1 MPLRPASPA
10 PYFTMKQIIT
20 KLRRHWMPLLGLN
33 SALLAATIYAVSA
46 STTIPSVWKAN
57 ADLNIPQST
66 DQLNSSLGSLGN
78 VQNVGLDFKNVN
90 PLQIQLSIL
99 TSDIV
104 LERVR
109 KMDPEGDS
117 YARLNDYKQLFAI
130 TPQEVSTIIS
140 LEAKASDPQLA
151 ADRLSMLIQVYQQR
165 LNELRR
171 NDANVREQFAQD
183 ELIKARNNLT
193 QTETNLARFQKS
205 TGITDITEQSKGLI
219 AAINGLK
226 TAKANA
232 IAGAQANETQ
242 AQVAAANLNMTPAQA
257 LNSLRLG
264 ENQEYQAI
272 RTKVLEVETAL
283 AEARG
288 IYTDESPLVQ
298 SLLVRRQQLRRILDR
313 QKATALPD
321 PTEPVDTTLGGNAG
335 NSRLEMIAE
344 LTKTRNAA
352 KGLYQQANQIQAQID
367 KLNAELNSI
376 TSNQTQLLELQR
388 RYEIAE
394 GAYKGIIAQIQQ
406 TKTNPFSVYPNVQV
420 LDRPTID
427 TKPLEPSQKLIVF
440 GGMMAA
446 IFGSIALVI
455 FLEGRNPMLRPKD
468 LQQIELPIL
477 GRISRLKRPNL
488 EKHLEAEIEIDFQR
502 LASAILMAENNR
514 LMVTSSTAS
523 EGKTTVTL
531 GLALALVNFGFRVLI
546 VDGDLRQAEM
556 SRRLGHLPSKAKAN
570 EQASPVSICAGLDLI
585 PAPSIPK
592 AKVAKYFAS
601 GSFEQNLIA
610 IADSNYYD
618 YVLVDSPPIS
628 LASESTMMN
637 VAVRDALFVV
647 RSGKSDRHCV
657 MDSLEQ
663 LNWHNARI
671 MGLIVNSVDFL
682 SEGYRYGNQRE
693 LQETET

>member
-1 MPLRPASPA
+1 
-10 PYFTMKQIIT
+10 MKQIIT
-20 KLRRHWMPLLGLN
+20 RLRRHWMPLLALN
-33 SALLAATIYAVSA
+33 SALIAATIYAVGA
-46 STTIPSVWKAN
+46 STTIPLVWKAN

-109 KMDPEGDS
+109 KMDPEGDA
-117 YARLNDYKQLFAI
+117 YARLNDYKQLFVI
-130 TPQEVSTIIS
+130 TPQEVSTIIA

-165 LNELRR
+165 LNELRH

-183 ELIKARNNLT
+183 ELNKARNNLT
-193 QTETNLARFQKS
+193 QVQTTLANFQKA

-232 IAGAQANETQ
+232 IAQAQANETQ

-272 RTKVLEVETAL
+272 RTKVAEVETAL

-298 SLLVRRQQLRRILDR
+298 SLLVRRQELRRILAQ
-313 QKATALPD
+313 QKATALPN
-321 PTEPVDTTLGGNAG
+321 PNEQVDTTLGGTAG

-344 LTKTRNAA
+344 LTRTRNTA

-367 KLNAELNSI
+367 KLNAELNSL
-376 TSNQTQLLELQR
+376 TSNQTQLAELQR

-420 LDRPTID
+420 LDQPTID

-440 GGMMAA
+440 GGLVAA
-446 IFGSIALVI
+446 TFGSIALVI

-477 GRISRLKRPNL
+477 GRISPLKRPNL
-488 EKHLEAEIEIDFQR
+488 ERHLEAEIDIGFQR

-514 LMVTSSTAS
+514 LMITSATAG

-556 SRRLGHLPSKAKAN
+556 SRRLGHLSTKAKAN
-570 EQASPVSICAGLDLI
+570 DKPTPVSICAGLDLI

-601 GSFEQNLIA
+601 GSFEECFSLF
-610 IADSNYYD
+610 ADRHDYD

-628 LASESTMMN
+628 LASESTMIN
-637 VAVRDALFVV
+637 AAVRDVLFVV

-663 LNWHNARI
+663 LNWHHARI

>member
-1 MPLRPASPA
+1 
-10 PYFTMKQIIT
+10 MKQIIT
-20 KLRRHWMPLLGLN
+20 RLRRHWMPLLAIN
-33 SALLAATIYAVSA
+33 SALLAGTIYAVGA

-57 ADLNIPQST
+57 AELNIPQST

-117 YARLNDYKQLFAI
+117 YARLNDYKELFVI
-130 TPQEVSTIIS
+130 TPQEVSTIIA
-140 LEAKASDPQLA
+140 LEAKASHPQLA
-151 ADRLSMLIQVYQQR
+151 ADRLSMLIQVYQER
-165 LNELRR
+165 LNELRH

-183 ELIKARNNLT
+183 ELNKSRNNLIQVQT
-193 QTETNLARFQKS
+193 QLSKFQKA
-205 TGITDITEQSKGLI
+205 TGITDIAEQSKGLI
-219 AAINGLK
+219 ASINGLK
-226 TAKANA
+226 TAKAQA
-232 IAGAQANETQ
+232 IAQAQANETQ

-272 RTKVLEVETAL
+272 RTKVAEVETAL

-298 SLLVRRQQLRRILDR
+298 SLLVRRQELRRILAE
-313 QKATALPD
+313 QKATALPGG
-321 PTEPVDTTLGGNAG
+321 TNEPVDTTLGGNAG

-344 LTKTRNAA
+344 LTRARNTA
-352 KGLYQQANQIQAQID
+352 KGLYQQANQIQTQIN
-367 KLNAELNSI
+367 KLNAELSSI
-376 TSNQTQLLELQR
+376 TSNQGELTELQR

-420 LDRPTID
+420 LDQPTID
-427 TKPLEPSQKLIVF
+427 TKPLQPSQKLIVF
-440 GGMMAA
+440 GGAIAA
-446 IFGSIALVI
+446 IFGSIALII

-477 GRISRLKRPNL
+477 GKISRLKRPNL

-514 LMVTSSTAS
+514 LMITSSTAG

-556 SRRLGHLPSKAKAN
+556 SRRLGHLPAKVKADDK
-570 EQASPVSICAGLDLI
+570 PTLVPICAGLDLI
-585 PAPSIPK
+585 PAPLIPK

-601 GSFEQNLIA
+601 GEFEESFRPL
-610 IADSNYYD
+610 ADSNAYD

-628 LASESTMMN
+628 LASESTMIN
-637 VAVRDALFVV
+637 AAIRDVLFVV
-647 RSGKSDRHCV
+647 RSGKSDRHSV

-663 LNWHNARI
+663 LNWHHARV

-682 SEGYRYGNQRE
+682 SEGYRYGNRRE
-693 LQETET
+693 LQEAEG

>member
-1 MPLRPASPA
+1 
-10 PYFTMKQIIT
+10 MKQIIT
-20 KLRRHWMPLLGLN
+20 KIRRHWMPLLGLN
-33 SALLAATIYAVSA
+33 SILLAATIYAAFA
-46 STTIPSVWKAN
+46 STTIPSIWKAN
-57 ADLNIPQST
+57 AELNIPQSS

-78 VQNVGLDFKNVN
+78 VQNVGLDFRNVN

-117 YARLNDYKQLFAI
+117 YSRLNDYKQLFAV
-130 TPQEVSTIIS
+130 TPQEISTIIS
-140 LEAKASDPQLA
+140 LEARASHPQLA
-151 ADRLSMLIQVYQQR
+151 ADRLSSLIEVYQQR

-183 ELIKARNNLT
+183 ELTKSRNNLT
-193 QTETNLARFQKS
+193 QIQRALASFQKS

-219 AAINGLK
+219 AAINELK
-226 TAKANA
+226 TAQANA
-232 IAGAQANETQ
+232 IAQAQANETQ
-242 AQVAAANLNMTPAQA
+242 AQVAAANLGMTPAQA

-264 ENQEYQAI
+264 ENKEYQSI
-272 RTKVLEVETAL
+272 RTKVSEVETAL

-288 IYTDESPLVQ
+288 TYTDASPLVQ
-298 SLLVRRQQLRRILDR
+298 SLLVKRQELRRILEQHR
-313 QKATALPD
+313 AKALPGG
-321 PTEPVDTTLGGNAG
+321 TSEPIDTTLGGNG
-335 NSRLEMIAE
+335 GTDNRLEMIAE
-344 LTKTRNAA
+344 LTRTRNAA
-352 KGLYQQANQIQAQID
+352 KGLYQQASQIQVQID
-367 KLNAELNSI
+367 KLSAQLNSI
-376 TSNQTQLLELQR
+376 TANQTQLSELQR

-420 LDRPTID
+420 LDQPTID

-440 GGMMAA
+440 GGLIAA

-455 FLEGRNPMLRPKD
+455 FLENRNPMLRPKD
-468 LQQIELPIL
+468 LQQIELPVL

-488 EKHLEAEIEIDFQR
+488 EKNLEADIEIDFQR

-514 LMVTSSTAS
+514 LMITSATAG

-556 SRRLGHLPSKAKAN
+556 SRRLGQLQTKQKASGLA
-570 EQASPVSICAGLDLI
+570 PVSIAAGLDLL
-585 PAPSIPK
+585 PAPPIPK
-592 AKVAKYFAS
+592 AKVAKYFVG
-601 GSFEQNLIA
+601 GSFEECLRP
-610 IADSNYYD
+610 IADRNEYD

-637 VAVRDALFVV
+637 ASIRDVLFVV

-671 MGLIVNSVDFL
+671 MGLIVNSIDSL
-682 SEGYRYGNQRE
+682 SEGYRYGKRE
-693 LQETET
+693 LQESEEGERARALRRE